1 MGRVIMMNDL
11 NVEINNFGPIHHANI
26 KIGKINV
33 VSGYNA
39 TGKST
44 ISKLLY
50 CIFKATSEK
59 RQDFAYESI
68 KPRINS
74 LTAKIEDKQHFLFDY
89 KVKNFKEIIE
99 DYENAKNDYIKFFEN
114 DESMNEYYLKDIET
128 MDYILN
134 VIKKNGFELYKSIL
148 RSLIQS
154 EFLINNI
161 QGNFKINGFF
171 NNEYINYISDFT
183 NNRFSSEGN
192 INFYDVYYI
201 DSFSLIDLFNSR
213 RPTIN
218 NYFYTHEE
226 YLKKLLQNDNIDIMD
241 IFDNNINRNSIRIE
255 NKLRN
260 LINGEIKYE
269 HGKFIYYSNDSS
281 SYPLKN
287 ISSSVKQM
295 GIIQMLLSNRELKE
309 NSLLIIDEPELH
321 LHPRLQDGF
330 AEILVVLACCLNV
343 VIYINTYSSR
353 FLDSLSY
360 YQGYYNFRGSMNFYL
375 TEPSEKSGKFNL
387 KEVDFEELL
396 DFMSS

>member
-1 MGRVIMMNDL
+1 MMNDL
-11 NVEINNFGPIHHANI
+11 NVEINNFGPIRNANI

-68 KPRINS
+68 KPRISS

-89 KVKNFKEIIE
+89 KEKNFKEIIG
-99 DYENAKNDYIKFFEN
+99 DYENAKNDYIKFFEY
-114 DESMNEYYLKDIET
+114 DESGKAYYLKDIET

-213 RPTIN
+213 RPNIN
-218 NYFYTHEE
+218 NYFYTHDE

-241 IFDNNINRNSIRIE
+241 IFDNNINRKTIKIE
-255 NKLRN
+255 NKLRD

-281 SYPLKN
+281 SYSLKN
-287 ISSSVKQM
+287 ISLSVKQI

-360 YQGYYNFRGSMNFYL
+360 YQAYYNFKGSMNFYL
-375 TEPSEKSGKFNL
+375 TEPSEMGKFNL
-387 KEVDFEELL
+387 KEVDFAELF
-396 DFMSS
+396 DFMSH

>member
-1 MGRVIMMNDL
+1 MMNDL
-11 NVEINNFGPIHHANI
+11 NVEINNFGPIRHANI

-68 KPRINS
+68 KPRISS

-89 KVKNFKEIIE
+89 KEKNFKEIIG
-99 DYENAKNDYIKFFEN
+99 DYENAKNDYIKFFEY
-114 DESMNEYYLKDIET
+114 DESGKAYYLKDIET

-213 RPTIN
+213 RPNIN
-218 NYFYTHEE
+218 NYFYTHDE

-241 IFDNNINRNSIRIE
+241 IFDNNINRKTIKIE
-255 NKLRN
+255 NKLRD

-281 SYPLKN
+281 SYSLKN
-287 ISSSVKQM
+287 ISLSVKQI

-330 AEILVVLACCLNV
+330 AEILVVLVCCLNV

-360 YQGYYNFRGSMNFYL
+360 YQAYYNFKGSMNFYL
-375 TEPSEKSGKFNL
+375 TEPSEMGKFNL
-387 KEVDFEELL
+387 KEVDFAELF
-396 DFMSS
+396 DFMSH